1 MASRTYGILLVT
13 LSAILWSTAGPFV
26 RMANLESWTLIGW
39 RSLFAFLTLLAV
51 AAYEHRKNLASAV
64 TGMGAPGAVAV
75 AVSVISTIAYVFA
88 LNLTT
93 VANVMIVYAVL
104 PFAAALISY
113 FWLGERV
120 TLRLIGAGLVAF
132 TGIAIM
138 AGAAASP
145 QDILGIMAAFIMM
158 ATFAWQ
164 IVHTKVHPKLDLNL
178 AMALAAGVC
187 GLVALPF
194 MQPGIP
200 PPTALLACALYG
212 GLTSGIAYVLAL
224 NGGRYITAG
233 ESGFI
238 QMLDVVLGPLLVWMF
253 FYEEPGSTVL
263 VGGAIV
269 LSAVCWYLWNEQGQ
283 HPTEEARAAVG
294 SGDTPLVTCLRQ
306 GPEVPSA
313 ETSGHGPIAV
323 QGHHRRPGT

>member
-13 LSAILWSTAGPFV
+13 LSALLWSTAGPFV
-26 RMANLESWTLIGW
+26 RLANLESWTLIGW
-39 RSLFAFLTLLAV
+39 RSLFAFLTLIAV
-51 AAYEHRKNLASAV
+51 AAYEHRKNLAQAV
-64 TGMGAPGAVAV
+64 SGMGSPGAVTIAI
-75 AVSVISTIAYVFA
+75 SVVSTIAYIFA

-104 PFAAALISY
+104 PFVAALISY
-113 FWLGERV
+113 FWMGERV

-132 TGIAIM
+132 VGIAIM

-145 QDILGIMAAFIMM
+145 NDILGIIAAVIMTV
-158 ATFAWQ
+158 TFALQ
-164 IVHTKVHPKLDLNL
+164 IVHSKIHPKLDLTV

-194 MQPGIP
+194 MEPGIP
-200 PPTALLACALYG
+200 PPMALLGCALYG

-253 FYEEPGSTVL
+253 FFEQPGSTVL
-263 VGGAIV
+263 IGGGIV
-269 LSAVCWYLWNEQGQ
+269 LSSVCWYLWNEQSRQSEDLVPPAG
-283 HPTEEARAAVG
+283 TALSVARSIDPG
-294 SGDTPLVTCLRQ
+294 SGDTI
-306 GPEVPSA
+306 PSA
-313 ETSGHGPIAV
+313 MRSGHVPIAGR
-323 QGHHRRPGT
+323 GHDPNP

>member
-1 MASRTYGILLVT
+1 MADRTYGIALVT
-13 LSAILWSTAGPFV
+13 LSAVLWSTAGPFV

-39 RSLFAFLTLLAV
+39 RSLFAFLTLLAF
-51 AAYEHRKNLASAV
+51 AAYEHRKNFGKAV

-75 AVSVISTIAYVFA
+75 AISVVSSIAYIFA

-104 PFAAALISY
+104 PFIAALVSY

-120 TLRLIGAGLVAF
+120 TLRLLGAGLAAF
-132 TGIAIM
+132 VGIVIM
-138 AGAAASP
+138 AGAAASSK
-145 QDILGIMAAFIMM
+145 DVLGVFAAFIMT
-158 ATFAWQ
+158 ATFASQ

-187 GLVALPF
+187 GLIALPF
-194 MQPGIP
+194 MEPGVP

-224 NGGRYITAG
+224 KGGRYITAG

-238 QMLDVVLGPLLVWMF
+238 QMLDVVLGPLLVWYF
-253 FYEEPGSTVL
+253 FTEQPGATVL
-263 VGGAIV
+263 IGGVIV
-269 LSAVCWYLWNEQGQ
+269 FTSVVWYLWVEQ
-283 HPTEEARAAVG
+283 R
-294 SGDTPLVTCLRQ
+294 RQ
-306 GPEVPSA
+306 GN
-313 ETSGHGPIAV
+313 
-323 QGHHRRPGT
+323 

>member
-13 LSAILWSTAGPFV
+13 MSAMLWSTAGPFV
-26 RMANLESWTLIGW
+26 RLANLESWTLIGW

-51 AAYEHRKNLASAV
+51 AAYEHRKNLAQAV
-64 TGMGAPGAVAV
+64 AGMGSPGAVAV
-75 AVSVISTIAYVFA
+75 VVSVVSTIAYIFA

-104 PFAAALISY
+104 PFVAAFISY
-113 FWLGERV
+113 FWMGERV
-120 TLRLIGAGLVAF
+120 TLRLIGAGLTAF
-132 TGIAIM
+132 IGIAIM

-145 QDILGIMAAFIMM
+145 KDIFGIIAAIIMT
-158 ATFAWQ
+158 ATFASQ
-164 IVHTKVHPKLDLNL
+164 IVHSKIHPNLDLNV

-194 MQPGIP
+194 MEPGIP

-238 QMLDVVLGPLLVWMF
+238 QMLDVVLGPLLVWIF
-253 FYEEPGSTVL
+253 FYEQPGATVL
-263 VGGAIV
+263 IGGTIV
-269 LSAVCWYLWNEQGQ
+269 LISVSWYLWNEQGQ
-283 HPTEEARAAVG
+283 QT
-294 SGDTPLVTCLRQ
+294 T
-306 GPEVPSA
+306 
-313 ETSGHGPIAV
+313 
-323 QGHHRRPGT
+323 

>member
-1 MASRTYGILLVT
+1 MADRTYGIALVT
-13 LSAILWSTAGPFV
+13 LSAVLWSTAGPFV

-39 RSLFAFLTLLAV
+39 RSLFAFLTLLAF
-51 AAYEHRKNLASAV
+51 AAYEHRKNFGKAV

-75 AVSVISTIAYVFA
+75 AISVVSSIAYIFA

-104 PFAAALISY
+104 PFIAALVSY

-120 TLRLIGAGLVAF
+120 TLRLLGAGLAAF
-132 TGIAIM
+132 VGIVIM
-138 AGAAASP
+138 AGAAASSK
-145 QDILGIMAAFIMM
+145 DVLGVFAAFIMT
-158 ATFAWQ
+158 ATFASQ

-187 GLVALPF
+187 GLIALPF
-194 MQPGIP
+194 MEPGVP

-224 NGGRYITAG
+224 KGGRYITAG

-238 QMLDVVLGPLLVWMF
+238 QMLDVVLGPLLVWYF
-253 FYEEPGSTVL
+253 FTEQPGATVL
-263 VGGAIV
+263 SGGVIV
-269 LSAVCWYLWNEQGQ
+269 FTSVVWYLWVEQ
-283 HPTEEARAAVG
+283 R
-294 SGDTPLVTCLRQ
+294 RQ
-306 GPEVPSA
+306 GN
-313 ETSGHGPIAV
+313 
-323 QGHHRRPGT
+323 